1 MQEISR
7 LPPIGASFGLSAE
20 GRSQPLGT
28 TLFRDWTRLT
38 SDEHG
43 EMQGAPLQGF
53 YAANTQFLTHYGIK
67 VNGEPVSHRFS
78 SQLSANEWSTTGA
91 VLNSGDSGNL
101 KQGTLPCGSIEI
113 RILRRIDQGWT
124 ELIYVKNNGV
134 PSRKIKVE
142 ISFCCPIRDDQFA
155 EEMKT
160 NEKQP
165 WKGLV
170 PKAREDDDSLSFR
183 FERDFGKRRSAPT
196 RELEKM
202 YGASAPQNSTRVT
215 RSLEVRV
222 LPKAGGPR
230 MHVQLKPGKIS
241 RILAEAT
248 LSARGEL
255 CLELGFSPWID
266 ETCLPAPRLTQLEPL
281 PRESSLLPQSG
292 LQIRTSHSLLNQVL
306 SQAQVDLR
314 ALRLPIFGETQ
325 RDDAPLAYNAGI
337 PRYLGLLGR
346 DNLVIGLQSAVFGL
360 EMHESILLRL
370 ALLQGVRRDPERGE
384 EIGRFPHER
393 RLNPYSEAGKINR
406 ELYYGDVSSPP
417 LWILLLSNLYQWT
430 GDLEVL
436 KKHRATLLKSCDW
449 ILKRLTEG
457 KGYIYYAPAIPGKAD
472 QNRNQAWKDSGDAIV
487 DDQGRIQVPPLAVAE
502 IQGYTYQ
509 ALKEAQ
515 ELLVILNSNDSDEK
529 HADLLREAAGLKA
542 RFNRDFWDEERKI
555 YALALNG
562 QQKRVAAI
570 ASNMGHCLGTG
581 IFDET
586 RVSEVVASLMSEE
599 MFSGWGI
606 RTLASNNP
614 GYDPFSYHRGAVWPV
629 ENALIA
635 NALGKFGY
643 HPEAQR
649 VMTAQLAAAGLF
661 QHFRPPEVL
670 SGHPRTPQNPTPG
683 IYNFGNPFQAWSVS
697 ALAQHLQT
705 LLGISPR
712 ADRGEL
718 YLDPHL
724 PEWLEWV
731 ELRNL
736 TIGKS
741 RVDLR
746 FWRDPAGLSHWQ
758 VLQGAGGLS
767 VRSGAAPLFSPD
779 KLSPSSTVPN
789 PAASQRA
796 VS

>member
-1 MQEISR
+1 M
-7 LPPIGASFGLSAE
+7 
-20 GRSQPLGT
+20 
-28 TLFRDWTRLT
+28 
-38 SDEHG
+38 
-43 EMQGAPLQGF
+43 
-53 YAANTQFLTHYGIK
+53 
-67 VNGEPVSHRFS
+67 
-78 SQLSANEWSTTGA
+78 
-91 VLNSGDSGNL
+91 LN
-101 KQGTLPCGSIEI
+101 
-113 RILRRIDQGWT
+113 
-124 ELIYVKNNGV
+124 
-134 PSRKIKVE
+134 
-142 ISFCCPIRDDQFA
+142 
-155 EEMKT
+155 
-160 NEKQP
+160 
-165 WKGLV
+165 
-170 PKAREDDDSLSFR
+170 
-183 FERDFGKRRSAPT
+183 
-196 RELEKM
+196 
-202 YGASAPQNSTRVT
+202 
-215 RSLEVRV
+215 
-222 LPKAGGPR
+222 
-230 MHVQLKPGKIS
+230 
-241 RILAEAT
+241 
-248 LSARGEL
+248 ARGEL
-255 CLELGFSPWID
+255 CLEMEFSPWVD
-266 ETCLPAPRLTQLEPL
+266 ETCLPAPQLTLLQPL
-281 PRESSLLPQSG
+281 PRDSSLLPPSG
-292 LQIRTSHSLLNQVL
+292 LQIKTSHSLLNQIL

-337 PRYLGLLGR
+337 PRYLGLFGR

-449 ILKRLTEG
+449 ILKRLAEG

-487 DDQGRIQVPPLAVAE
+487 DDQGRIQGPPLAVAE

-509 ALKEAQ
+509 ALREAH
-515 ELLVILNSNDSDEK
+515 ELLALSYSNEGNESHEENSQ
-529 HADLLREAAGLKA
+529 LLHEAAGLKA
-542 RFNRDFWDEERKI
+542 RFNRDFWDEERKV
-555 YALALNG
+555 YALALDG
-562 QQKRVAAI
+562 HRQRVAAC
-570 ASNMGHCLGTG
+570 ASNMGHCLATG

-586 RVSEVVASLMSEE
+586 RVSEVVASLMSEK

-606 RTLASNNP
+606 RTLASDNP

-635 NALGKFGY
+635 NALGKCGF
-643 HPEAQR
+643 HQEAQR
-649 VMTAQLAAAGLF
+649 VMTAQLATAGLF
-661 QHFRPPEVL
+661 QHFRLPEVL

-683 IYNFGNPFQAWSVS
+683 IYNFGNPFQGWSVS

-705 LLGISPR
+705 ILGIHPR

-724 PEWLEWV
+724 PQWLDWV
-731 ELRNL
+731 ELRSL
-736 TIGKS
+736 SVGKS

-746 FWRDPAGLSHWQ
+746 FLRDAEGVSHWQ

-767 VRSGAAPLFSPD
+767 VRSGEAPTFSTE
-779 KLSPSSTVPN
+779 KLSPISPIPST
-789 PAASQRA
+789 AASHRA